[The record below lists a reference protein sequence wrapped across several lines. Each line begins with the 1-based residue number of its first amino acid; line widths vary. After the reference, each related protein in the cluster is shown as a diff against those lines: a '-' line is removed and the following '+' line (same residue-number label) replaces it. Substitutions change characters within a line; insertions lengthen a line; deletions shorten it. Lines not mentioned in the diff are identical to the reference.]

1 MTVAGSGRGPH
12 RRALV
17 IVDVQ
22 NDFTEGGAA
31 AVAGGDDVARRIG
44 AYLASGRDGYALVAT
59 TQDWHIDPGPEHFT
73 KYPPHCVA
81 GSEGAE
87 LDPGLS
93 EGAGR
98 DVLGLVDVQV
108 KKGQYSA
115 DFSGFKGVDAEG
127 RPLADILSEHSVG
140 SVDVCGLALNACVAA
155 TLRDALDLGLGAR
168 LLSDLSEATSA
179 DAARSAEEELAAK
192 GALVLT
198 SSEARSGHDVA

>member
-1 MTVAGSGRGPH
+1 MTVDGPGLSPLG
-12 RRALV
+12 RALV

-44 AYLASGRDGYALVAT
+44 AYLASGRDHYALVVT

-93 EGAGR
+93 EGAGC

-115 DFSGFKGVDAEG
+115 DFSGFKGTDAKG
-127 RPLADILSEHSVG
+127 RPLGDILGEYSVG

-155 TLRDALDLGLGAR
+155 TVRDALGLDLR
-168 LLSDLSEATSA
+168 PRVLSDLSRATSA
-179 DAARSAEEELAAK
+179 DAARSTEEELRAQ
-192 GALVLT
+192 GAEVIV
-198 SSEARSGHDVA
+198 SSQAH